1 MSTFDIILVIYG
13 AVLALTALTVVYRM
27 VVGPTIL
34 DRAVSTDSL
43 VVLVVIAMALYTASA
58 KASWAGPAMLGLTG
72 LAFIGT
78 VTFARFVG
86 REEPRAPQLRRDRQE
101 SGTSTGP
108 LDAIHVDHRVEEHPP
123 TLTAPVA
130 AIGAEQGISE
140 GAGSS
145 EGTLGV
151 SGADATDG
159 GTGAS
164 GASGADGA
172 HDEFANTGFVT
183 TRFDDGAGHSD
194 HFEHGFGAE
203 EGSRGFEVEA
213 HDDQTTDARGSSNST
228 SSTDSTDSTSST
240 SSTSSTDSTGE
251 TR

>member
-13 AVLALTALTVVYRM
+13 VVLALTALTVVFRM

-43 VVLVVIAMALYTASA
+43 VVLVVIAMALYMASA
-58 KASWAGPAMLGLTG
+58 KASWAGPAMLALTG

-86 REEPRAPQLRRDRQE
+86 REEPRTPQLRRHRQE

-108 LDAIHVDHRVEEHPP
+108 LDAIHVDHRGEEHAPAH
-123 TLTAPVA
+123 TEPVA
-130 AIGAEQGISE
+130 VIGAEQAISE

-145 EGTLGV
+145 EGTLRADGASGPDRAGGV
-151 SGADATDG
+151 SGTSRADDA
-159 GTGAS
+159 
-164 GASGADGA
+164 
-172 HDEFANTGFVT
+172 E
-183 TRFDDGAGHSD
+183 HSD
-194 HFEHGFGAE
+194 HFERGFGAE

-213 HDDQTTDARGSSNST
+213 HGDETTDAQGSS
-228 SSTDSTDSTSST
+228 DSTSS
-240 SSTSSTDSTGE
+240 SDSTGTTEE